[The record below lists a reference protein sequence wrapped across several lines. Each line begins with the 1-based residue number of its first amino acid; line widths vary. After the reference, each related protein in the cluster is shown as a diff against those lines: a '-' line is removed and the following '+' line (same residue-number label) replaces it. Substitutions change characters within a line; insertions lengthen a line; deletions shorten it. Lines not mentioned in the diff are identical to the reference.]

1 MKARRRQNVVY
12 AIEQAIL
19 GAVMVGGFVAA
30 LKFFAFVMELAG
42 V

>member
-1 MKARRRQNVVY
+1 MKAKQKQNVVY

-19 GAVMVGGFVAA
+19 CAVMVGGFCAA
-30 LKFFAFVMELAG
+30 LKFFAVIMELAG

>member
-1 MKARRRQNVVY
+1 MVKRRQNIVY

-19 GAVMVGGFVAA
+19 CAVMVGGFVAV
-30 LKFFAFVMELAG
+30 LKFFAVIMELAG